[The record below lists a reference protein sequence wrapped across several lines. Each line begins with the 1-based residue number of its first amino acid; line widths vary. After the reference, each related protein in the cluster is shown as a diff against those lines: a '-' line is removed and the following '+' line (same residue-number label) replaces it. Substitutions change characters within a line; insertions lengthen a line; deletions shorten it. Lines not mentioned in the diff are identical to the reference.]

1 MSRGTTQEFRYV
13 YLFFGLILLM
23 IYSQIERRLP
33 VWRGLIGRGAVLKAL
48 IQRSSMTRTPRER
61 ETEQST
67 KTKKILTRRSAM
79 DVKVKI

>member
-1 MSRGTTQEFRYV
+1 MALPRSLGMFI
-13 YLFFGLILLM
+13 LFFGLILM

-33 VWRGLIGRGAVLKAL
+33 VWRGLLGRGAVLKAL

-67 KTKKILTRRSAM
+67 KTKKILTRRSAL